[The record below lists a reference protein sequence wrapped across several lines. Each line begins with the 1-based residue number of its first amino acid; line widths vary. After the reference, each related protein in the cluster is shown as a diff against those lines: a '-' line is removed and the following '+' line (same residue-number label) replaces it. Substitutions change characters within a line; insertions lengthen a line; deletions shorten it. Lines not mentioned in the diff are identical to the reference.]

1 MGLLTR
7 KLKGSFFQGMESVL
21 CFDGCYCLRQKP
33 VWRDRPEP
41 SLERNQQRWKTEV
54 VIELAIPPPHQLLP
68 MLPSV
73 LCSTEQPSRS
83 EPPPPAWEN
92 LRFCRLSPEL
102 TQFHQF
108 PLGGRPGFDDGAICW
123 PFLTLQPL
131 LCSFSESGGSPGLVL
146 GITCI
151 TWHLLE
157 MQILRFCSLNQKLD

>member
-108 PLGGRPGFDDGAICW
+108 PLGGGLGSMMAPSAG
-123 PFLTLQPL
+123 PFSRCSRCCVLSRNLVVLQVWSL
-131 LCSFSESGGSPGLVL
+131 ESPVSPG
-146 GITCI
+146 TC
-151 TWHLLE
+151 
-157 MQILRFCSLNQKLD
+157 